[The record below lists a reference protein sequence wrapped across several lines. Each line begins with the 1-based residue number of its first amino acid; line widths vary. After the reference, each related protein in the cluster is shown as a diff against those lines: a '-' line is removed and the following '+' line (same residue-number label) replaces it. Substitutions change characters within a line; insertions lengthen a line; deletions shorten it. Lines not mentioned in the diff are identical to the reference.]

1 MDGALHI
8 VEAVHVCNMTP
19 RIASQLAA
27 IELAWALPEDHTPT
41 AEERVTLTA
50 FTGWGQL
57 AHAFDATPERQ
68 WAEVAD
74 RLEAAVPAAALG
86 AASEQVDTSFFT
98 PVSVTAAIWD
108 ILTAAGFDGGRILEP
123 GCGAGAFMTTTP
135 VGIDVDWT
143 GVEIDPTSARIARL
157 LNPGAKIL
165 EGKLQSTPLRDGWF
179 DAAIGNVPFSD
190 VTVRDTDGRT
200 GALHNYFAWRS
211 VDAVRPGGYV
221 VLVTSRYSM
230 DAKSGILNAIRE
242 WSGAALIGAVRLPS
256 GAFNGAGTQA
266 VTDIIVIR
274 KNDAETHLPRYAGQ
288 PDFEL
293 VEDGWGYYGHRTRQI
308 DLRHEITDRAA
319 SAPEGATVKVSRYWA
334 DNAAHIAGR
343 MLATGFDR
351 APLIVE
357 STDPTVDITRAVQSL
372 TRDLPAMSKRI
383 GETDDL
389 SDVILADAEGRKN
402 GSYHLI
408 DGSLFRVEGSKLAA
422 VRQSKELIA
431 LVGLRDLA
439 LQLLQQESDTST
451 PDDEVAPVR
460 ALALSAYEAY
470 VKSFGHLNRGT
481 LVEGRV
487 DEETGLPALSWR
499 RPAMGGFRK
508 DPDSAL
514 VMALEVFDQET
525 GEAQPAPI
533 LLRRVNRAPEP
544 VTHADT
550 AAEALAISI
559 GETGRVDLVR
569 IAGLLSL
576 GDDTAAAVTLLGDL
590 VHLVDGH
597 WQPAAEALSGNVRH
611 KLERAR
617 TAAGR
622 GDENAARY
630 AAALEKVVP
639 VDLTPTD
646 INVTLGSPFVNAED
660 ITEFLKSVLGAR
672 WPRVSH
678 TPSQAVWEVEDSSYD
693 HTVSMQWSVP
703 DMTAGKLVECALNNK
718 LPEITDREWDA
729 NRCDW
734 RNVRNPQKSAAA
746 AAKLELIRD
755 RFSVWVW
762 EDADRSAR
770 IVRDYND
777 KLNSH
782 VTRTYDGSGLM
793 FPGMAEGFTPW
804 AHQRAAV
811 ERIVSTER
819 ALLGHPVGAGKTS
832 EMTMAARTLRQF
844 GLAQKPMIVVP
855 NHLLDQIAREAQQV
869 FPTGR
874 FLIATKDDLARDAR
888 RLFAARC
895 ATGDWDAVIITHSAF
910 GSIPVRPDL
919 EERWIEEQKHA
930 LRWAMQ
936 SEPGDRTKGAK
947 AIARAVRSLDARIH
961 KLRDGKN
968 DSDAIFF
975 DQLGVDYIMVDEAHL
990 FRRLDTQSQSR
1001 DNGMGSGSSKRATDL
1016 LMKVETLADR
1026 RPGKPICAFFTGTP
1040 WSNTLAETWVWQRY
1054 LQPDTLDAMGLLPF
1068 DAWVSAFIRYE
1079 HNIEVAPDGSGF
1091 RMYRRPVGVVN
1102 APELKTILAQVADI
1116 MDPAQL
1122 GLTRPDHTVV
1132 NVTVEATPGQRKF
1145 VRDLADR
1152 ADAIRNGNARGG
1164 DGTVDNML
1172 LICNDGRKVAL
1183 DPQLAGVDEESAKI
1197 AEAARLIA
1205 AAHREDQDR
1214 LFGHHAT
1221 PGNFQLVFMDLG
1233 TPHPGDS
1240 QTYGRLRRQLVDHGV
1255 PANKVRFVH
1264 EATTDKA
1271 RAALFA
1277 ACRDGDV
1284 SVLVASTAKA
1294 GMGTNIQTRLTHLWH
1309 VDAPWLPSDVIQR
1322 DGRAVRPG
1330 NLSGHVTVTRLV
1342 TEGTFDAYM
1351 WQALERKSRAFD
1363 ALYATG
1369 TTAREI
1375 EDVSGAT
1382 MSYGEVKA
1390 LASGNPLL
1398 LDQAKVR
1405 AQVKQLQVLR
1415 AMHLQ
1420 GVNQARRSAEQHRR
1434 RAQSARSRRDAM
1446 LSAQDRVESATVE
1459 QRTAA
1464 VSRIAEGVRVVW
1476 HERNAHNAYYT
1487 SRVAYRGITAQLVD
1501 RERELP
1507 SVRVRLLSGY
1517 TEFAELT
1524 LRNGDVRR
1532 KPADVAANIAEHLDR
1547 VLDEMGTR
1555 IADAERDIDSHL
1567 AEAANLDQAAGAA
1580 TFDQQDELDDALTCL
1595 AEIDAAIAE
1604 EAAEV
1609 QAA

>member
-1 MDGALHI
+1 
-8 VEAVHVCNMTP
+8 MTP

-27 IELAWALPEDHTPT
+27 IELAWALPDGHKPS
-41 AEERVTLTA
+41 AEERATLSA

-57 AHAFDATPERQ
+57 AHAFDPTPEGQ
-68 WAEVAD
+68 WAEAAD
-74 RLEAAVPAAALG
+74 RLEAAVPAGALG

-98 PVSVTAAIWD
+98 PEPVTSAIWD
-108 ILTAAGFDGGRILEP
+108 ILGAAGFTGGRILEP

-135 VGIDVDWT
+135 GSLDVDWT

-157 LNPGAKIL
+157 LNPGARIL
-165 EGKLQSTPLRDGWF
+165 EGKLQATPLRDGWF

-190 VTVRDTDGRT
+190 VAVSDKDGRR
-200 GALHNYFAWRS
+200 GALHNYFAWRA

-221 VLVTSRYSM
+221 VLVTSRYGM
-230 DAKSGILNAIRE
+230 DAKSGILQSIRD
-242 WSGAALIGAVRLPS
+242 WDGAALVGAVRLPS
-256 GAFNGAGTQA
+256 GAFDDAGTQA

-274 KNDAETHLPRYAGQ
+274 KNDAVTHLPRYAGQ

-293 VEDGWGYYGHRTRQI
+293 VDDGWGYYGHRTREV
-308 DLRHEITDRAA
+308 DHRHEITDRTAA
-319 SAPEGATVKVSRYWA
+319 APEGATVKVSRYWA
-334 DNAAHIAGR
+334 DNTAHVAGR

-351 APLIVE
+351 APLVVE
-357 STDPTVDITRAVQSL
+357 SEVPAADIASAVQAF
-372 TRDLPAMSKRI
+372 TRDLPAMSVR
-383 GETDDL
+383 GDADDL
-389 SDVILADAEGRKN
+389 ADVILADAEGRKN
-402 GSYHLI
+402 GSNHLI
-408 DGSLFRVEGSKLAA
+408 DGELFRVDGNTLTPI
-422 VRQSKELIA
+422 RQSKELVA
-431 LVGLRDLA
+431 LVVLRDLA
-439 LQLLQQESDTST
+439 VQLLAKESDTST
-451 PDDEVAPVR
+451 PDAEIAPIR
-460 ALALSAYEAY
+460 TRTLAAYEAY
-470 VKSFGHLNRGT
+470 VHTFGHLNRGT
-481 LVEGRV
+481 LVEGRI
-487 DEETGLPALSWR
+487 DEESGLPALSWR
-499 RPAMGGFRK
+499 RPSMGGFRR

-514 VMALEVFDQET
+514 VMALEVFDQDT

-533 LLRRVNRAPEP
+533 LLHRVNRAPEP
-544 VTHADT
+544 ATHADT

-559 GETGRVDLVR
+559 GEQGQVDLAR
-569 IAGLLSL
+569 IASLLGL
-576 GDDTAAAVTLLGDL
+576 GDNTEGAVDLLGDL
-590 VHLVDGH
+590 VYIVDGK
-597 WQPAAEALSGNVRH
+597 WQPAAEALSGNVRQ

-617 TAAGR
+617 AAAGR
-622 GDENAARY
+622 GDQRAAHY

-639 VDLTPTD
+639 IDLTPTE
-646 INVTLGSPFVNAED
+646 INVTLGSPFVTAAD
-660 ITEFLKSVLGAR
+660 ITEFLKDVLGAR

-678 TPSQAVWEVEDSSYD
+678 TPSQAIWEVEDSSYD

-718 LPEITDREWDA
+718 LPEITDREWDP
-729 NRCDW
+729 NRGDW

-777 KLNSH
+777 TLNSH
-782 VTRTYDGSGLM
+782 VTRTYDGSGLT

-874 FLIATKDDLARDAR
+874 FLVATKDDLARDAR

-910 GSIPVRPDL
+910 GSIPLRPDV
-919 EERWIEEQKHA
+919 EERWIEEQKHD

-947 AIARAVRSLDARIH
+947 AIARAVRALDARIH

-968 DSDAIFF
+968 DPDAIYF
-975 DQLGVDYIMVDEAHL
+975 DQLGVDYIAVDEAHL

-1016 LMKVETLADR
+1016 LMKIETLADR

-1054 LQPDTLDAMGLLPF
+1054 LQPDTLGGMGLLPF
-1068 DAWVSAFIRYE
+1068 DAWVAAFIRYE
-1079 HNIEVAPDGSGF
+1079 HNIEITPDGSGF

-1122 GLTRPDHTVV
+1122 GLARPEHTTV
-1132 NVTVEATPGQRKF
+1132 NISVAATPGQRAF
-1145 VRDLADR
+1145 VQNLAER
-1152 ADAIRNGNARGG
+1152 ADAIRSGSARNA
-1164 DGTVDNML
+1164 DDPSFVDNML

-1183 DPQLAGVDEESAKI
+1183 DPQLAGVDEQSAKI

-1205 AAHREDQDR
+1205 AAYDENKGRE
-1214 LFGHHAT
+1214 FGQHAT
-1221 PGNFQLVFMDLG
+1221 PGNFQLAFMDLG

-1240 QTYGRLRRQLVDHGV
+1240 QTYGRLRRQLVEQGI
-1255 PANKVRFVH
+1255 PATRIRFVH
-1264 EATTDKA
+1264 DATTDKA

-1277 ACRDGDV
+1277 ACRDGEV
-1284 SVLVASTAKA
+1284 SVLIASTAKA

-1309 VDAPWLPSDVIQR
+1309 IDAPWLPSEVIQR

-1330 NLSGHVTVTRLV
+1330 NLSDHVTISRLV
-1342 TEGTFDAYM
+1342 TEGTFDAFM
-1351 WQALERKSRAFD
+1351 WAALERKSRAFD

-1369 TTAREI
+1369 ATAREI

-1420 GVNQARRSAEQHRR
+1420 GVNQARQSAEKYRR
-1434 RAQSARSRRDAM
+1434 RAEATRKRREA
-1446 LSAQDRVESATVE
+1446 LLHAQEKAGPAAAEERD
-1459 QRTAA
+1459 AA
-1464 VSRIAEGVRVVW
+1464 VSRIAEGVRAVW
-1476 HERNAHNAYYT
+1476 HERDVRNAYYT
-1487 SRVAYRGITAQLVD
+1487 SRISYRGITVHLAD
-1501 RERELP
+1501 RDRELP
-1507 SVRVRLLSGY
+1507 VVHARLLAGY
-1517 TEFAELT
+1517 TEFAELS

-1532 KPADVAANIAEHLDR
+1532 KAVDVAASIVDHVDR
-1547 VLDEMGTR
+1547 ILDEIDTR
-1555 IADAERDIDSHL
+1555 LRSADRDIEANL
-1567 AEAANLDQAAGAA
+1567 AEAANLDQAAAA
-1580 TFDQQDELDDALTCL
+1580 ASFDQQDELDDAVSRL
-1595 AEIDAAIAE
+1595 AEIDTAIAE
-1604 EAAEV
+1604 EAAEPV
-1609 QAA
+1609 AA